1 MAVFTKGQKCFN
13 CVLKILGQK
22 SQMRFAALALECGE
36 PLKEGGG
43 GLPTLILY
51 ERMSTGVKQRNMPNK
66 GRKGL
71 RIRYY
76 QCWETQHLRK
86 VVKM

>member
-22 SQMRFAALALECGE
+22 SQMRFAALALESGE

-43 GLPTLILY
+43 GASYPDF
-51 ERMSTGVKQRNMPNK
+51 V
-66 GRKGL
+66 
-71 RIRYY
+71 
-76 QCWETQHLRK
+76 
-86 VVKM
+86 